1 MQDPEP
7 RLLVAVRPSP
17 EVRDA
22 LNQLLPDVE
31 WGFFGETEPAR
42 RTQVEAMLVG
52 SFAREAGK
60 FDAATTPRLRFV
72 QSLYTG
78 VDRFPFERFPAGVE
92 LAGNVGAYAP
102 FVAEHAIALAL
113 AASRDLF
120 GAREMI
126 RQGRLRPPPEQR
138 ILHGS
143 TAVILGYGEIGRAI
157 SERLAGFEARVIG
170 LNRTGR
176 PAPGCAEMY
185 PAERLR
191 EAVALGDFVFEVR
204 PLTRRT
210 VGTIGKD
217 ALEAMRPNAI
227 FVNVGRAATVDEEG
241 LFRHLRT
248 HPGFRAGIDVWWNE
262 DFASGALPS
271 RFPFGDLPNFVG
283 TPHSAGHAAASESR
297 GLRLAL
303 ENLGRFFHDGKPA
316 HRIDRSEYSG

>member
-1 MQDPEP
+1 
-7 RLLVAVRPSP
+7 
-17 EVRDA
+17 
-22 LNQLLPDVE
+22 
-31 WGFFGETEPAR
+31 
-42 RTQVEAMLVG
+42 
-52 SFAREAGK
+52 
-60 FDAATTPRLRFV
+60 
-72 QSLYTG
+72 
-78 VDRFPFERFPAGVE
+78 
-92 LAGNVGAYAP
+92 
-102 FVAEHAIALAL
+102 
-113 AASRDLF
+113 
-120 GAREMI
+120 
-126 RQGRLRPPPEQR
+126 
-138 ILHGS
+138 
-143 TAVILGYGEIGRAI
+143 
-157 SERLAGFEARVIG
+157 
-170 LNRTGR
+170 
-176 PAPGCAEMY
+176 
-185 PAERLR
+185 
-191 EAVALGDFVFEVR
+191 VR

-227 FVNVGRAATVDEEG
+227 FVNVGRAATVDEEA